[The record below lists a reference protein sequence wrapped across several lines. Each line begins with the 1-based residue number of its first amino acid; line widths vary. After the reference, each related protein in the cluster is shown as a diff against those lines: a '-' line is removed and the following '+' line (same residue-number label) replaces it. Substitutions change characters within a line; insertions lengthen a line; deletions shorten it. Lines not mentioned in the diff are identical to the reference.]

1 MLFFEK
7 AINALAPASNSG
19 RVADNGIPIP
29 FMIECRP
36 SGSLTPN
43 HSDIPELTLRHDL
56 HAFHEYRPNP
66 PATARAQI

>member
-7 AINALAPASNSG
+7 AINALAPASDSG
-19 RVADNGIPIP
+19 RVADIEIPIP

-36 SGSLTPN
+36 SGKLTPN
-43 HSDIPELTLRHDL
+43 HSAIPELNDRQGL

-66 PATARAQI
+66 PATARAQM